1 MKRWL
6 GVCAMSLLL
15 TGGAQ
20 AAGFEA
26 RAATPAPEL
35 KAQDLA
41 RATKTLADYRGK
53 VVLLNFWA
61 SWCPPCLREM
71 PSMERLRIRMA
82 GRPLAIVALDS
93 AETAD
98 EVNGFLSKMKL
109 GFPILL
115 DPDGSNTKRWKVF
128 ALPTT
133 FLLDASGRV
142 RYVLT
147 GPTEW
152 DEGEALKIIESL
164 LAESSPAK
172 AASPKTA
179 FNPAITK
186 EYDQIGL

>member
-1 MKRWL
+1 ML
-6 GVCAMSLLL
+6 SMLLA
-15 TGGAQ
+15 GGAQ

-26 RAATPAPEL
+26 RDATPAPEL

-41 RATKTLADYRGK
+41 GVTKTLADYRGK

-71 PSMERLRIRMA
+71 PSMERLRVKMA
-82 GRPLAIVALDS
+82 GRPLTIVALNS
-93 AETAD
+93 AENPK
-98 EVNGFLSKMKL
+98 EVNAYLSKMKL

-115 DPDGSNTKRWKVF
+115 DPDGSNTQRWKVF

-133 FLLDASGRV
+133 FLLDASGRI

-152 DEGEALKIIESL
+152 DEGEALEKIEAL
-164 LAESSPAK
+164 LAEVPRLK
-172 AASPKTA
+172 K
-179 FNPAITK
+179 
-186 EYDQIGL
+186 

>member
-6 GVCAMSLLL
+6 GVCAMGLWLA
-15 TGGAQ
+15 GGAQ

-26 RAATPAPEL
+26 RSATPAPEL

-41 RATKTLADYRGK
+41 GATKTLADYRGK
-53 VVLLNFWA
+53 VVVLNFWA

-71 PSMERLRIRMA
+71 PSMERLRVKMA

-93 AETAD
+93 AETAE
-98 EVNGFLSKMKL
+98 EVNGFLSRMTL

-142 RYVLT
+142 RHVLT

-152 DEGEALKIIESL
+152 DEGEALEIIESL
-164 LAESSPAK
+164 LAELPAGAKSPTGGALT
-172 AASPKTA
+172 P
-179 FNPAITK
+179 
-186 EYDQIGL
+186 Q

>member
-1 MKRWL
+1 MKRL
-6 GVCAMSLLL
+6 LHACVMSVLLA
-15 TGGAQ
+15 GGAH

-35 KAQDLA
+35 KARDLA
-41 RATKTLADYRGK
+41 GVPKTLADYRGE

-71 PSMERLRIRMA
+71 PSMERLRVKMA
-82 GRPLAIVALDS
+82 GRPLEIVALDS
-93 AETAD
+93 AETPE
-98 EVNGFLSKMKL
+98 EVNAYLSRMKL

-115 DPDGSNTKRWKVF
+115 DPDGSNTRRWKVF

-133 FLLDASGRV
+133 FLLDAEGRV

-152 DEGEALKIIESL
+152 DEGEALQVIESL
-164 LAESSPAK
+164 LAEQ
-172 AASPKTA
+172 PK
-179 FNPAITK
+179 
-186 EYDQIGL
+186 

>member
-1 MKRWL
+1 MPMKRL
-6 GVCAMSLLL
+6 LIAGAMGLLL
-15 TGGAQ
+15 NCGTQ
-20 AAGFEA
+20 AAGFEK

-35 KAQDLA
+35 QAQDLA
-41 RATKTLADYRGK
+41 GAPKTLADYRGK

-71 PSMERLRIRMA
+71 PSMERLRVKMA

-93 AETAD
+93 AEAPE
-98 EVNGFLSKMKL
+98 EVNAYLSRMTL

-115 DPDGSNTKRWKVF
+115 DPDGSNTRRWKVF

-133 FLLDASGRV
+133 FLLDAEGRV

-152 DEGEALKIIESL
+152 DEGEALAVIESM
-164 LAESSPAK
+164 LAELPAQAK
-172 AASPKTA
+172 APGRK
-179 FNPAITK
+179 AIK
-186 EYDQIGL
+186 

>member
-6 GVCAMSLLL
+6 AVCLVCLGFAA
-15 TGGAQ
+15 GAQ

-26 RAATPAPEL
+26 RAATPAP
-35 KAQDLA
+35 DLSA
-41 RATKTLADYRGK
+41 NDLNGVPKTLADYRGQ

-71 PSMERLRIRMA
+71 PSMERLREKMT

-98 EVNGFLSKMKL
+98 EVGAFLSRMKL

-128 ALPTT
+128 ALPTS
-133 FLLDASGRV
+133 FLLDAEGRV
-142 RYVLT
+142 RHVLT

-152 DEGEALKIIESL
+152 DEGEALAVIESL
-164 LAESSPAK
+164 LAEIPA
-172 AASPKTA
+172 TA
-179 FNPAITK
+179 KPVEPRHITPR
-186 EYDQIGL
+186 

>member
-1 MKRWL
+1 MKRL
-6 GVCAMSLLL
+6 LSACAMGLLL
-15 TGGAQ
+15 AAGAQ
-20 AAGFEA
+20 AAGFEK

-35 KAQDLA
+35 RAQDLA
-41 RATKTLADYRGK
+41 ASPKSLADYRGK

-71 PSMERLRIRMA
+71 PSMERLRVKMA
-82 GRPLAIVALDS
+82 GRPLEIVALDS
-93 AETAD
+93 AETPE
-98 EVNGFLSKMKL
+98 EVNAYLARMKL

-133 FLLDASGRV
+133 FVLDAEGRV

-152 DEGEALKIIESL
+152 DEGEALGIIESL
-164 LAESSPAK
+164 LAELPDQAK
-172 AASPKTA
+172 
-179 FNPAITK
+179 
-186 EYDQIGL
+186 

>member
-6 GVCAMSLLL
+6 GVWAMGLLL
-15 TGGAQ
+15 AGGAQ

-26 RAATPAPEL
+26 RSATLAPEL

-41 RATKTLADYRGK
+41 GAQKTLADYRGK

-71 PSMERLRIRMA
+71 PSMERLREKMA
-82 GRPLAIVALDS
+82 GRPLAVVALDS

-98 EVNGFLSKMKL
+98 EVNGFLSRMKL

-133 FLLDASGRV
+133 FLLDGEGRV

-152 DEGEALKIIESL
+152 DEGEALGIIESL
-164 LAESSPAK
+164 LAELPARAKSPERGPLT
-172 AASPKTA
+172 PK
-179 FNPAITK
+179 
-186 EYDQIGL
+186 